1 MRRLIL
7 CSVLVTTV
15 ALGAATARAPETVT
29 TTYATH
35 LYPALQSVLTPLSN
49 RISLPMFDVLL
60 LGLGLGLLV
69 ALAASVRQ
77 ALKRR
82 TPAPLLRF
90 ALVVVTA
97 LSAGYLWFLVAWGEN
112 YRRPGVEAAL
122 DGFQPG
128 RVTPAAVRALA
139 DRAVAE
145 ANRLHA
151 PAHAQGFPAIDAV
164 PDALAH
170 ALHRVERTLG
180 RPTPTVFAT
189 PKRPLTAPYMR
200 AVGVS
205 GMLAPLF
212 LETYLNPDLTG
223 PERPYVLAHEWA
235 HLSGFAPEEDA
246 SFVGVLAT
254 LDADVA
260 SQYSAWLFLVFEAAR
275 QLQPV
280 TRDLVLAGLA
290 EGPRRDQQAIEARLQ
305 RRVAW
310 LDRASW
316 VAYDRA
322 IKSQGAEAGV
332 AGYGRVVQLLIGSGV
347 LERKQAVS

>member
-1 MRRLIL
+1 MRRLVL
-7 CSVLVTTV
+7 FSGLVTAAAVGT
-15 ALGAATARAPETVT
+15 ATLGVPEAVTGAYGARV
-29 TTYATH
+29 
-35 LYPALQSVLTPLSN
+35 YPAIQSVVTPLSN
-49 RISLPMFDVLL
+49 RTRVPVFDVVV
-60 LGLGLGLLV
+60 LGLGLGLAVSAVV
-69 ALAASVRQ
+69 AVRRAWKRRRLAPLASVVLIGL
-77 ALKRR
+77 A
-82 TPAPLLRF
+82 
-90 ALVVVTA
+90 V

-112 YRRPGVEAAL
+112 YRRPGVEASIE
-122 DGFQPG
+122 GFQPD

-139 DRAVAE
+139 DRAVE
-145 ANRLHA
+145 QANRLHA
-151 PAHAQGFPAIDAV
+151 PAHAQGFPDLDAV
-164 PDALAH
+164 PRALAE
-170 ALHRVERTLG
+170 ALHRVERELG

-246 SFVGVLAT
+246 SFVGVLAA
-254 LDADVA
+254 LQADVA
-260 SQYSAWLFLVFEAAR
+260 SRYSGWLFLVFEAAR

-290 EGPRRDQQAIEARLQ
+290 EGPRRDQRAIEARL
-305 RRVAW
+305 RSRVPW

-322 IKSQGAEAGV
+322 IRAQGAESGV
-332 AGYGRVVQLLIGSGV
+332 AGYGRVVQLLLGSGA
-347 LERKQAVS
+347 LERARATS